1 MILFFML
8 YLHFSYIYQNN
19 LQKNACSHTDKDS
32 AQNSAKYDS
41 RYWMSPLPFFQ
52 STINFLF
59 PFALGQFTRNYTQT
73 VKRAAD
79 NKRRYAPGWVHS
91 TCLLRGFPKGA
102 APHLA
107 HDFAEQSVVC
117 YTLCRRC
124 PENTVAAGE
133 GKGI

>member
-1 MILFFML
+1 MDTSIEK
-8 YLHFSYIYQNN
+8 IGIG
-19 LQKNACSHTDKDS
+19 LQKYCSIMTCLYQTDVSKDREFQRLFNGYYRMRQRS
-32 AQNSAKYDS
+32 ERFYCCFY
-41 RYWMSPLPFFQ
+41 RY
-52 STINFLF
+52 
-59 PFALGQFTRNYTQT
+59 LGQFTRNYTQT